1 MLIHWLSRIVFVFL
15 QDLLDLK
22 GGLAILAKNL
32 FIKYF
37 PSFKLVL
44 RIPHRCFLISEGLQ
58 LFKRK

>member
-1 MLIHWLSRIVFVFL
+1 MMSKQNLLLSANSLTEQDSFFL

-37 PSFKLVL
+37 SYLN
-44 RIPHRCFLISEGLQ
+44 
-58 LFKRK
+58 

>member
-1 MLIHWLSRIVFVFL
+1 MMSKQNLLLSANSLTEQDFFFFL

-37 PSFKLVL
+37 PYLN
-44 RIPHRCFLISEGLQ
+44 
-58 LFKRK
+58 